1 MYSSILLAAPTL
13 VSISVAD
20 VLDALPK
27 QATPWAEK
35 WQPVLDFDK
44 DVCKFTAAINSAGQT
59 NPGSGSEASCDNF
72 DRMPRSNVYSR
83 QCCNHGWCAFMYGYY
98 AEMDNGWNGIEAHTH
113 DWEHAIVWTKDD
125 QFVKVYW
132 SAHGG
137 CKSTPSLSPPLSL
150 FHSTVIGLL
159 FQTVPASF

>member
-1 MYSSILLAAPTL
+1 MYSYNFLAATTL

-35 WQPVLDFDK
+35 RQPILDFDK

-137 CKSTPSLSPPLSL
+137 CKSILSL
-150 FHSTVIGLL
+150 PPFSL
-159 FQTVPASF
+159 P